1 MKIDVFPPEGSIEDI
16 RGQVQ
21 DAIATALQGVIGTE
35 PDEAKKIVIQ
45 EQIIEILKP
54 MARKIGGE
62 TAMTPWVYVDSKT
75 DQAQGHV
82 DLSIRFYFTA
92 KPE

>member
-1 MKIDVFPPEGSIEDI
+1 MKTDVWPPEGSIEDI
-16 RGQVQ
+16 RGQIQ

-35 PDEAKKIVIQ
+35 PDEAQKVVMQ
-45 EQIIEILKP
+45 EQLIELLKP

-62 TAMTPWVYVDSKT
+62 TAMTPWVNVDCQHG
-75 DQAQGHV
+75 QAQGHV
-82 DLSIRFYFTA
+82 DVSIRFYFTA